1 MTTRGYQIIAEK
13 YFQKIGLR
21 HNKTQLKNR
30 WDVLKSMYSFWLGL
44 LNDTGLGWDHAK
56 GTVAA
61 PVEYWKKVTK
71 VIIHVSCT

>member
-30 WDVLKSMYSFWLGL
+30 LYVLKSIYSFWLGL

-56 GTVAA
+56 GTVAT
-61 PVEYWKKVTK
+61 PDEYWKKVTK